1 MTADAEVVASGLA
14 FPEAPRWR
22 GDALWF
28 SDMYAGQVLRLT
40 PGQPAETVVTVPQ
53 GPSGL
58 GFLPDGR
65 LLVVSMHDRR
75 VLRLDAGGLAEHADL
90 SPVASWH
97 ANDMLVDPAG
107 RAYVGNYGDASAP
120 PALVTPASLALIQPD
135 GAVSVA
141 APGMLFANGM
151 ALTHDGRTLVVAET
165 RADPPRLTAFDVAAD
180 GTLSGRRVVAEFG
193 AEMPDGIC
201 ADAADHLWVAS
212 PFTGEVI
219 RVAPNGAIVERV
231 AVPVP
236 PYSCALGGPDRRTL
250 FICAAVTWVP
260 DEALANRT
268 GQILAQPV
276 DVPACS

>member
-1 MTADAEVVASGLA
+1 
-14 FPEAPRWR
+14 
-22 GDALWF
+22 
-28 SDMYAGQVLRLT
+28 MYAGQVLRLT

-75 VLRLDAGGLAEHADL
+75 VLRLDAGGLAERADL

-97 ANDMLVDPAG
+97 ANDMLVDSG
-107 RAYVGNYGDASAP
+107 RAGLRRQLRRRLRAASPGDA
-120 PALVTPASLALIQPD
+120 ASLALIQPD

-151 ALTHDGRTLVVAET
+151 ALTHAAARWLPKRAPT
-165 RADPPRLTAFDVAAD
+165 RPVYRVRRRRRRHAQRSPC
-180 GTLSGRRVVAEFG
+180 GRRIG
-193 AEMPDGIC
+193 AELPDGIC
-201 ADAADHLWVAS
+201 ADAADLSGRLA
-212 PFTGEVI
+212 FTGEVI
-219 RVAPNGAIVERV
+219 RVAPNGDTC
-231 AVPVP
+231 VPCRFP
-236 PYSCALGGPDRRTL
+236 RTRAPGWAGPATL